1 MPFNFAAI
9 SKAMSSSAGK
19 RSTSPRSPSPTPPSP
34 AAFAVGF
41 NPSAKQTGLTTPPV
55 PFTNNRPFVT
65 NTSPSPKKKS
75 RTVTSIQVGSFVS
88 YNAKVKKMKEGGKK
102 CNFLVHTFDDSPSFP
117 RIPIESTCTV
127 NSPLEGDDINITC
140 SQFDAFEKKAL
151 EHCSIKTSVGA
162 PPPPTRSSSRLAA
175 KKMSSSSALLYLTP
189 TFPATTKN
197 APTTTSAFYALIVAA
212 ADENKRG

>member
-1 MPFNFAAI
+1 M
-9 SKAMSSSAGK
+9 
-19 RSTSPRSPSPTPPSP
+19 
-34 AAFAVGF
+34 
-41 NPSAKQTGLTTPPV
+41 
-55 PFTNNRPFVT
+55 
-65 NTSPSPKKKS
+65 
-75 RTVTSIQVGSFVS
+75 
-88 YNAKVKKMKEGGKK
+88 MKEGGKK

-175 KKMSSSSALLYLTP
+175 KKMSSSSRTSLSDSDLSCNHKKCTNNNIGLLCTH
-189 TFPATTKN
+189 
-197 APTTTSAFYALIVAA
+197 
-212 ADENKRG
+212 RCCCR